1 MPEYICSSCGQ
12 AFEAEP
18 DKGGRIVCTVCG
30 LTMEAASAKQP
41 LPAGARSITLLSSS
55 RSSAETL
62 NSLQICSTF
71 SIWGCT

>member
-30 LTMEAASAKQP
+30 LTMEAASAMSWEIAP
-41 LPAGARSITLLSSS
+41 
-55 RSSAETL
+55 
-62 NSLQICSTF
+62 
-71 SIWGCT
+71 